1 MKPTRKVTLPHPSYQ
16 PTKAEKRQ
24 KFKVEVPGKTIEE
37 QMDNFAKA
45 LMRPVE
51 IEYSNTQNQ
60 NK

>member
-1 MKPTRKVTLPHPSYQ
+1 MNPKRKVTLPHPSYQ
-16 PTKAEKRQ
+16 PTKAEMRQ

-51 IEYSNTQNQ
+51 IEYKNS
-60 NK
+60 K

>member
-16 PTKAEKRQ
+16 PTKAKMRQ

-45 LMRPVE
+45 SMRPVQIKYE
-51 IEYSNTQNQ
+51 NP
-60 NK
+60 K